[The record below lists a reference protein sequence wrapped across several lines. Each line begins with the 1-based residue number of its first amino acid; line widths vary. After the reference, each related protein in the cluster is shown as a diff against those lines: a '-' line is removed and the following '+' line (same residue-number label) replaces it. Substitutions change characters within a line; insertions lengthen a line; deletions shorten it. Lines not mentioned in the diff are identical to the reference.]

1 MGVMVGC
8 MLGTSLAIAPAFV
21 LGQRCDLADL
31 DAPLLL
37 ANDIAE
43 GLRYDGNQVHSLR
56 PSLWG

>member
-21 LGQRCDLADL
+21 LGQLCDLADL

-43 GLRYDGNQVHSLR
+43 GLRYDGNQVHSPR
-56 PSLWG
+56 SALWG